1 MFFGLLVLIQALSGT
16 SVRASGTPELPYAAR
31 TRPYRGLGTTLR
43 GDLRYL
49 GMAGATLGL
58 ADSPIGASENPAG
71 PAMTVRGLDII
82 VTENIISDELLQ
94 GGDTAALTSTQF
106 GAVGPRYPWGFGI
119 SAGSTHGE
127 GGEYQLP
134 DTTVVKPE
142 VTVREIQFSV
152 SRVFWKERIS
162 LGAGLV
168 LGGSTLS
175 LAPGTETGFVSESGG
190 LALGLR
196 AGALVQLP
204 RRWFV
209 GASVASP
216 MRLDPGL
223 TEPQSSGGL
232 GPLNFHQEVFV
243 PWRGGLGLGWIPNR
257 HFRAGASLR
266 VAGPTPGTAPLSD
279 DSRLNGETW
288 GLQPSL
294 GANYLF
300 YERPGL
306 GAELSVGGY
315 LESTGVI
322 GTASRPH
329 ITFSLLASPG
339 IFFFGAG
346 LDAARGYINGSIA
359 LGLDLI
365 RTLAWQKIIP
375 PNPPPS
381 TYGGL
386 LPSIRGRSDEGLPR
400 PIAPSWKPGA
410 SIDLLKVG
418 AEMPDRIEERLKETG
433 RRLLEGPGKSLENL
447 GEELQESVGGVNE
460 LLSDPEP
467 APTPGPIRMPRPGKT
482 PR

>member
-1 MFFGLLVLIQALSGT
+1 
-16 SVRASGTPELPYAAR
+16 
-31 TRPYRGLGTTLR
+31 LGTTLR

-94 GGDTAALTSTQF
+94 GGDTAVLRSTQF

-127 GGEYQLP
+127 GGEYVLP
-134 DTTVVKPE
+134 DSSTIKPE
-142 VTVREIQFSV
+142 VTVHELQFSA
-152 SRVFWKERIS
+152 SRVFWKDRIS
-162 LGAGLV
+162 LGGGLV

-175 LAPGTETGFVSESGG
+175 LAPATQAGLVSESGG

-196 AGALVQLP
+196 VGALFQLP

-223 TEPQSSGGL
+223 TEPQSGGGL

-266 VAGPTPGTAPLSD
+266 ISSPTPGTALLSD
-279 DSRLNGETW
+279 NSRLNGESW
-288 GLQPSL
+288 SLQPSL
-294 GANYLF
+294 GGNYQF

-306 GAELSVGGY
+306 GAELSLGGY
-315 LESTGVI
+315 LESPGVTGA
-322 GTASRPH
+322 TSRPH
-329 ITFSLLASPG
+329 ITFSVLASPG

-346 LDAARGYINGSIA
+346 LDAASGYINGSVA
-359 LGLDLI
+359 FGLDLI
-365 RTLAWQKIIP
+365 RTLVWQQIIP
-375 PNPPPS
+375 SLPPP
-381 TYGGL
+381 TRYGGV
-386 LPSIRGRSDEGLPR
+386 LPSIHRRSDEGLPR
-400 PIAPSWKPGA
+400 PIAPSSKPGA

-418 AEMPDRIEERLKETG
+418 AEIPDRIEERLKETG
-433 RRLLEGPGKSLENL
+433 RTLLEGPGKSLENL

-467 APTPGPIRMPRPGKT
+467 APTPGPIRTPRPGKT